1 MPVASQSL
9 MRPALVLLLLSASA
23 TGCYGAAWDH
33 RAVPPPPP
41 PAPGTVAQY
50 CTFNGTTDL
59 DEANAFLA
67 EQAQRGWVLAAVGGQ
82 TAAVYCFR
90 YEGARRI
97 P

>member
-1 MPVASQSL
+1 
-9 MRPALVLLLLSASA
+9 
-23 TGCYGAAWDH
+23 
-33 RAVPPPPP
+33 
-41 PAPGTVAQY
+41 VAQY

>member
-1 MPVASQSL
+1 
-9 MRPALVLLLLSASA
+9 MRPVSLSLLLLAASS

-33 RAVPPPPP
+33 RAIPPPP
-41 PAPGTVAQY
+41 PAPGALTQY

-67 EQAQRGWVLAAVGGQ
+67 QQAQRGWVLAAVGGQ
-82 TAAVYCFR
+82 TAAIYCFR
-90 YEGARRI
+90 YEGTR